1 MFFEGRLEWPSRD
14 ASVVR
19 LKVEWVS
26 SLARLAHRL
35 KWGLRRRIILQFNKL
50 INVIWQVVSSAL
62 GGSRHS
68 LQSHLRA
75 CSITMLT
82 KAWTGSEREMTAIW
96 GWLCDTA
103 DLLLKKV
110 TLDSGGSVWGRFI
123 AFFKTAPRGHIV
135 GNWQPPYWQLF
146 GRDHE
151 IKLKYFCTH
160 IQAKTTH
167 LTRREIDI

>member
-26 SLARLAHRL
+26 SLARLVHRL

-96 GWLCDTA
+96 GWLWYSRSATQKGHTGLRGVSLRQIYCILQNGSPGSYCREQTA
-103 DLLLKKV
+103 SLL
-110 TLDSGGSVWGRFI
+110 
-123 AFFKTAPRGHIV
+123 
-135 GNWQPPYWQLF
+135 
-146 GRDHE
+146 
-151 IKLKYFCTH
+151 
-160 IQAKTTH
+160 TTFW
-167 LTRREIDI
+167 